1 MISANIPYLYNRN
14 GIYYYR
20 TRTKWLSL
28 KTRCKTKVFQSLCII
43 ISSAM
48 SYTES
53 SKEILVSDTA
63 TIYSFQKPPNT
74 KKLITEYLKE
84 NGHRWSSRE
93 YTRVNSSLQFL
104 SESSITKDDVVQLK
118 KSLLTSK
125 TVTTFNRYIKYYNAF
140 YRWDIANN
148 SKITINPF
156 TGLKI
161 IEKKAAVSSQRNAS
175 S

>member
-1 MISANIPYLYNRN
+1 MLHIISANIPYLYNRN

-63 TIYSFQKPPNT
+63 TIYSFQKTPNT

-104 SESSITKDDVVQLK
+104 SESSIT
-118 KSLLTSK
+118 
-125 TVTTFNRYIKYYNAF
+125 TFNRYIKYYNAF
-140 YRWDIANN
+140 YRWVIANN

>member
-63 TIYSFQKPPNT
+63 TIYSFQKTPNT

-104 SESSITKDDVVQLK
+104 SESSIT
-118 KSLLTSK
+118 
-125 TVTTFNRYIKYYNAF
+125 TFNRYIKYYNAF
-140 YRWDIANN
+140 YRWVIANN

-161 IEKKAAVSSQRNAS
+161 IEKKAAVPCQRNAS

>member
-63 TIYSFQKPPNT
+63 TIYSFQKTPNT

-104 SESSITKDDVVQLK
+104 SESSIT
-118 KSLLTSK
+118 
-125 TVTTFNRYIKYYNAF
+125 TFNRYIKYYNAF
-140 YRWDIANN
+140 YRWVIANN

>member
-63 TIYSFQKPPNT
+63 TIYSFQKTPNT

-93 YTRVNSSLQFL
+93 YTRVNSYLQFL
-104 SESSITKDDVVQLK
+104 SESSI
-118 KSLLTSK
+118 
-125 TVTTFNRYIKYYNAF
+125 TTFNRYIKYYNAF
-140 YRWDIANN
+140 YRWVIANN

>member
-1 MISANIPYLYNRN
+1 
-14 GIYYYR
+14 
-20 TRTKWLSL
+20 
-28 KTRCKTKVFQSLCII
+28 
-43 ISSAM
+43 M

-63 TIYSFQKPPNT
+63 TIYSFQKTPNT

-93 YTRVNSSLQFL
+93 YTRVNSYLQFL
-104 SESSITKDDVVQLK
+104 SESSI
-118 KSLLTSK
+118 
-125 TVTTFNRYIKYYNAF
+125 TTFNRYIKYYNAF
-140 YRWDIANN
+140 YRWVIANN